1 MTRRFSITNPCRS
14 QVAITALC
22 ELRPHPDQTVA
33 VVQRLIEQLSLP
45 SRSVAGRH
53 CARLF
58 QHGDDPAWL
67 LYLTEWTSREAYDAY
82 RQAAPMPGLPDQFQ
96 QLPSTRFYRRLAL
109 FERVL
114 TPVARVSVNVV
125 GGPAA
130 SHPIRR
136 DQALTY
142 HRSNAHAQPDL
153 VLLQVHD
160 ALDAEPALLIVTGWG
175 TAHPNLADARTIEQA
190 LLERLIANGGTVRQ
204 FVGHAVVE
212 TPGT

>member
-1 MTRRFSITNPCRS
+1 MTQRFSIINPCRS

-22 ELRPHPDQTVA
+22 ELRPHPDQVEA
-33 VVQRLIEQLSLP
+33 VVQRAIEQLSLP
-45 SRSVAGRH
+45 SQRVAGRRV
-53 CARLF
+53 ARLF

-67 LYLTEWTSREAYDAY
+67 LYLAEWASREAYDAY
-82 RQAAPMPGLPDQFQ
+82 HQTTPLPGLLDRFQ
-96 QLPSTRFYRRLAL
+96 QPPSTRFYQRLAL

-114 TPVARVSVNVV
+114 TPVARVSVDLVD
-125 GGPAA
+125 GPAA

-142 HRSNAHAQPDL
+142 HRSNAHAQQEL
-153 VLLQVHD
+153 VLLQVHE
-160 ALDAEPALLIVTGWG
+160 ALDAEPSLLIVTGWD
-175 TAHPNLADARTIEQA
+175 TAHPNLADAPTIEQA
-190 LLERLIANGGTVRQ
+190 LLDRLIANGGTVRR